1 MQKINVRRMLI
12 LGLTLFVL
20 SSTLYG
26 QGRGAATAPAEK
38 YVISANA
45 GGVGHVEGPVSVVR
59 LNGTSGLL
67 LKGDQIEVAEPV
79 STGSNARAEILLNPG
94 SYMRLGPDSEAE
106 FKTTDLDN
114 LQISIR
120 RGTAIFEV
128 YAANDFRVTIILPK
142 GRAELVET
150 GVYRFSVSPE
160 GSGTIAV
167 VEGKA
172 EVAGAKV
179 KEGRMAGVGTEAVAV
194 TKFDRGD
201 RDEFAEWSR
210 SRSKGLAKMTASLK
224 NREVRDTL
232 LTSFNRGVWGMH
244 RSFGLWVYNPYLRG
258 YCFLPFGYGWSSPY
272 GYHFGD
278 GIWWYGL
285 PPWVYYS
292 PPRIT
297 PRNNP
302 PVTSSKSGDGIVR
315 ERPPHTRIEGGKHTP
330 GNREIRD
337 FDLGGGRQE
346 KRSDPVFQPAPAPMP
361 MPMPSVPVLKGGK
374 DKPDNR

>member
-1 MQKINVRRMLI
+1 MQKSYIRPAFL
-12 LGLTLFVL
+12 LGFALVIT
-20 SSTLYG
+20 SSTLLG
-26 QGRGAATAPAEK
+26 QNGGFGTATAEK
-38 YVISANA
+38 YLISANA

-59 LNGTSGLL
+59 LNGTSGAL
-67 LKGDQIEVAEPV
+67 LKGDHVEVAEPV
-79 STGSNARAEILLNPG
+79 STGPNARAEILLNPG

-106 FKTTDLDN
+106 FKTTALDN

-128 YAANDFRVTIILPK
+128 YAANDFRVTIMLPK

-150 GVYRFSVSPE
+150 GVYRFNIAAD
-160 GSGTIAV
+160 GTGTIAV
-167 VEGKA
+167 IEGKA
-172 EVAGAKV
+172 EVAGTKV
-179 KEGRMAGVGTEAVAV
+179 KEGRLTRIGTETVAVA
-194 TKFDRGD
+194 KFDRGD

-210 SRSKGLAKMTASLK
+210 TRSKGLAKMTASLK

-232 LTSFNRGVWGMH
+232 LASFNRGLWGMH
-244 RSFGLWVYNPYLRG
+244 SSFGLWVYNPHLRG

-285 PPWVYYS
+285 PPWVYNS
-292 PPRIT
+292 HPRIT
-297 PRNNP
+297 PRINP
-302 PVTSSKSGDGIVR
+302 PVTTAKSGDGVVR
-315 ERPPHTRIEGGKHTP
+315 DRLPHTLIEGGKHTP
-330 GNREIRD
+330 GKEMRD

-361 MPMPSVPVLKGGK
+361 VPMPGAPVLKGGK
-374 DKPDNR
+374 EKPDNQ